1 MNAVNPPTYIL
12 ISTKGGKVTHVTS
25 SASQARE
32 MLRVGLRLEIW
43 SRGQK
48 IATLYDRTKEQID
61 QYKPR
66 PTGISQ
72 EEIEAT
78 IRVLNS
84 HRGCLTAQQYKT
96 LKGQALAGDIDCA
109 LKGLQKIKRRIVR
122 A

>member
-1 MNAVNPPTYIL
+1 MDAVYQYAYIL

-25 SASQARE
+25 SASEARE
-32 MLRVGLRLEIW
+32 LLRAGLRLEIW
-43 SRGQK
+43 SKGQK
-48 IATLYDRTKEQID
+48 IATLYNRTKEQID
-61 QYKPR
+61 QYRPR
-66 PTGISQ
+66 LTGVSQ

-109 LKGLQKIKRRIVR
+109 LKGLQKIKRRITR
-122 A
+122 S

>member
-1 MNAVNPPTYIL
+1 MDAVNQYAYIL

-32 MLRVGLRLEIW
+32 LLRVGLRLEIW

-48 IATLYDRTKEQID
+48 IATLYDKTKEQID

-66 PTGISQ
+66 PTGVSQ